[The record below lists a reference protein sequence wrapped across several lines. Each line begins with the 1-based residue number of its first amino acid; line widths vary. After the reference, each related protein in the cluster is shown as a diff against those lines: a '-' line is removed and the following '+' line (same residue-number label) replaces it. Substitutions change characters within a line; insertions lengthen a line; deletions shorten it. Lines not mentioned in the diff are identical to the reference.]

1 MTTDPARPKR
11 EHLKRCGCSFCR
23 ARSKKGK
30 RVAHRKGLET
40 METKDL
46 AKLLISMG
54 PQHDED
60 DWFRE
65 LIVDEIKR
73 RKP

>member
-1 MTTDPARPKR
+1 MSLVGDNADKVLAAHAAAM
-11 EHLKRCGCSFCR
+11 EHMSTN
-23 ARSKKGK
+23 
-30 RVAHRKGLET
+30 E
-40 METKDL
+40 L

-65 LIVDEIKR
+65 LIVEEIKK